1 MPVPIATSEPQS
13 PSVMEESPILAGL
26 LRLMGS
32 LQGDPDPSDL
42 MPTPMVPPVAGMAK
56 QIPKVARRITQ
67 RTLGRAGSPIPKGQ
81 QSYSAGKF
89 KVPRFR
95 SELGTFIKHEG
106 DWWRLKPFNA
116 TDDIATIEFLGDA
129 ETALEGGKPLMQK
142 SIPMSELVET
152 AQKENKANNPKVARR
167 KK

>member
-1 MPVPIATSEPQS
+1 MPVIPQTEAPS
-13 PSVMEESPILAGL
+13 PSVMEESPILAQL

-32 LQGDPDPSDL
+32 IQSDPDPSDL
-42 MPTPMVPPVAGMAK
+42 MPTPIAPVVGMAK
-56 QIPKVARRITQ
+56 QVPTVARRITQ
-67 RTLGRAGSPIPKGQ
+67 RTLGKGGSRIPKNQ
-81 QSYSAGKF
+81 QTFSAGAF

-95 SELGTFIKHEG
+95 SELGTFIKHQG

-129 ETALEGGKPLMQK
+129 ETALEGGKPLLQK

-152 AQKENKANNPKVARR
+152 AQRENKANSPKVARR
-167 KK
+167 RK